1 MNYEAAYLV
10 KLEGIV
16 TAMGGVVPPMTTP
29 TSFQARSLQ
38 LLDAI
43 SAASGGGGGGF
54 TFDQTAEPVGPA
66 AGATWR
72 ERSANGRILRDWEW
86 DAVRSLWVSELIF
99 AETTQLTNL
108 NLPTSTHGIL
118 LETASLLTYF
128 SAAFIPTV
136 ANDLTI
142 QGRVAGNP
150 GGFSFA
156 TFLSPFTLSSTG
168 LSFAQWENYLRV
180 FPANV
185 LIPANRLGLYVNGSP
200 AIQQTFNLVVFDV
213 ISTGTVPTRS
223 HQASAAY
230 RYYR

>member
-43 SAASGGGGGGF
+43 SAASGGGF

-99 AETTQLTNL
+99 AETTQLTTL
-108 NLPTSTHGIL
+108 NLPTPTHGIL
-118 LETASLLTYF
+118 LETVSLLTYF
-128 SAAFIPTV
+128 YAAFTPTV
-136 ANDLTI
+136 ANDVTI
-142 QGRVAGNP
+142 QGRVVGEP
-150 GGFSFA
+150 GGFLFA
-156 TFLSPFTLSSTG
+156 TFLFPFTLSSTG
-168 LSFAQWENYLRV
+168 LSFAQWENYFRT
-180 FPANV
+180 FPVNV
-185 LIPANRLGLYVNGSP
+185 LIPANRLGLYVNGNP
-200 AIQQTFNLVVFDV
+200 AIQQMFNLVNFD
-213 ISTGTVPTRS
+213 ITSTGTVPTRS
-223 HQASAAY
+223 HQASATY

>member
-43 SAASGGGGGGF
+43 SAASGGGF

-72 ERSANGRILRDWEW
+72 ERSANGQILRAWEW
-86 DAVRSLWVSELIF
+86 DAARSLWVSELIF
-99 AETTQLTNL
+99 AETTRLTSL
-108 NLPTSTHGIL
+108 NLPTPTHGIL

-128 SAAFIPTV
+128 SDAFIPTV
-136 ANDLTI
+136 ANDVTI
-142 QGRVAGNP
+142 QGRIAGDP
-150 GGFSFA
+150 GGFTIA
-156 TFLSPFTLSSTG
+156 VFLSSFTLSSTG
-168 LSFAQWENYLRV
+168 LSFAQWETYFRT
-180 FPANV
+180 FPVNV
-185 LIPANRLGLYVNGSP
+185 LISANRLGLYVNGNP
-200 AIQQTFNLVVFDV
+200 AIQQIFNSVVFN
-213 ISTGTVPTRS
+213 ITITGSVPSRS
-223 HQASAAY
+223 NQVSAAY